1 MKSVFVNLNFYV
13 HKFLHR
19 NSLKKSDPHEISVHY
34 RRDLDALG
42 EYIKI

>member
-1 MKSVFVNLNFYV
+1 MKNFINPISFVYS
-13 HKFLHR
+13 FLHK
-19 NSLKKSDPHEISVHY
+19 NSLKKSQSSKISVHY